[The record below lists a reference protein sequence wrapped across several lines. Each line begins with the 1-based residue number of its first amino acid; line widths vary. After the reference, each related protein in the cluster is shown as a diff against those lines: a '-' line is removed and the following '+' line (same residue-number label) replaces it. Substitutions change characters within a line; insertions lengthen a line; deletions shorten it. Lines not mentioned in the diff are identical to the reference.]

1 MCASK
6 TILTAQPGENL
17 PPAPQNGTLES
28 NDDLLFVDLVEGLN
42 TGLIM
47 NGQLHRGRTYNAGEI
62 MDALPWHE
70 QSDKPTR
77 KQMLTDIVGPL
88 ALVVDPS
95 TVVVSLPINSSFSA
109 QQLRQELS
117 RTLPQGAPALNVEP
131 AYDGPAPHRGALA
144 LALEQADKR
153 ILAAHTTTYAPTSC
167 AQLVPACQI
176 PNPKERS

>member
-1 MCASK
+1 MCHP
-6 TILTAQPGENL
+6 T
-17 PPAPQNGTLES
+17 QNGTLES

-62 MDALPWHE
+62 MDALPGRE

-117 RTLPQGAPALNVEP
+117 RTLPQGAPALNVE
-131 AYDGPAPHRGALA
+131 ASLHGPCAPTVGALA